1 MIKQLIIFLLFVL
14 LISCN
19 SDNNQLYILIK
30 SESDN
35 NLVQAYIMDNRF
47 IDVDIMDVSYKLMDS
62 DTKSDNLDEDE
73 LAQAKAAIYR
83 FYTHVKVENG
93 YYVCTIK
100 DAKEINVSQKT
111 FVGLLEGINI
121 LNEGIDKARQD
132 GLPVELREP
141 SEEYLNS
148 LLQYPNI

>member
-1 MIKQLIIFLLFVL
+1 MTRIILLLSILIASV
-14 LISCN
+14 SCN
-19 SDNNQLYILIK
+19 SSNNRSKLLEEREQNGNKVEQYA
-30 SESDN
+30 D
-35 NLVQAYIMDNRF
+35 VDGF
-47 IDVDIMDVSYKLMDS
+47 IDVDIHEISKRLTDPA
-62 DTKSDNLDEDE
+62 TKSGNMNLDEDE
-73 LAQAKAAIYR
+73 LAQVKAAIYR
-83 FYTHVKVENG
+83 FYSHVKVENG

-111 FVGLLEGINI
+111 FDGLLEGINI

-148 LLQYPNI
+148 LLQ